1 MFIIDISKTKF
12 LLNAYL
18 LTPARQ
24 CGLVLEGR
32 AAHLSKVLNS
42 VPSFCLSESNQCR
55 ASTMLSLK
63 RCKNGTQGQCAY
75 WTITLHLCILQVSQ
89 GCIWIQSKCCKLHAP
104 LGDGEQQSGPP
115 HLLQSTRS
123 CKATKLLADFLI
135 YLYASPWI
143 GKGKGKVLI
152 YEFCFQKISPLWL
165 AEKHVVGMVSLPMD
179 TVFTSTREATQHA
192 AE

>member
-63 RCKNGTQGQCAY
+63 RCKNGFSNAGQGQPWDTGTMCLLDNHFAPVHLASF
-75 WTITLHLCILQVSQ
+75 TGLHLNSVQVLQ
-89 GCIWIQSKCCKLHAP
+89 AP
-104 LGDGEQQSGPP
+104 RTPRRWGAAKRTSPSAP
-115 HLLQSTRS
+115 VNWKLQS
-123 CKATKLLADFLI
+123 
-135 YLYASPWI
+135 
-143 GKGKGKVLI
+143 
-152 YEFCFQKISPLWL
+152 YET
-165 AEKHVVGMVSLPMD
+165 A
-179 TVFTSTREATQHA
+179 R
-192 AE
+192 